1 MKEETLLIAR
11 LIHLFIKLQKTILI
25 NFLIDEKHF
34 FFAKQIPNIEKPIS
48 CTVRKLAFEFIAK
61 VLRII

>member
-25 NFLIDEKHF
+25 NFLIDEKSF
-34 FFAKQIPNIEKPIS
+34 F
-48 CTVRKLAFEFIAK
+48 
-61 VLRII
+61 LR